1 MKDRIKKYICIFNEV
16 TSASQ
21 YGVGTYIEQIKSS
34 VSSLP
39 DLSFNIII
47 LSDEVEELYVEKKE
61 GVRFVYIPKNNSK
74 YYDRNLTYILRLYL
88 PVSPDDEVYFHF
100 NFYQHIGLM
109 GLLKEIYPHSIVIFT
124 IHYLFWGFALKGD
137 VGYFKKII
145 HKREEDLSDV
155 FEISIYNS
163 YKRDK
168 ATFEKIDKIVCLC
181 QATYWLLIDE
191 YLISPEKVYLIPNG
205 IEDEGVILSQS
216 KKEQLKRKL
225 SFAEN
230 ERVILYVGRLDPLKG
245 IDILIEA
252 FQFTVATEPQCRLVI
267 AGDSIDEFSSRY
279 NDKHTEKIVFTGR
292 LSKHE
297 LYDYYKIAD
306 VGVLPSFIEQC
317 SYTAIEMLMFGV
329 PLITSTAM
337 GLNEMLDDSFD
348 KFDIEAYR
356 KNADKAVKHLCKMIL
371 RCLNASL
378 SKSLYRKV
386 FLDKYQ
392 RGIVS
397 PKVLELYDI

>member
-1 MKDRIKKYICIFNEV
+1 MKDSIKKYICIFNEL

-34 VSSLP
+34 VSSLS

-137 VGYFKKII
+137 VDYFKEVI

-181 QATYWLLIDE
+181 QATYRLLIDE
-191 YLISPEKVYLIPNG
+191 YLIPPEKVYLIPNG

-267 AGDSIDEFSSRY
+267 VGDSIDEFSSRY

-397 PKVLELYDI
+397 SKVLELYDI

>member
-1 MKDRIKKYICIFNEV
+1 MKDSIKKYICIFNEL

-34 VSSLP
+34 VSYLS

-74 YYDRNLTYILRLYL
+74 HYDRNLTYILRLYL
-88 PVSPDDEVYFHF
+88 PVSSDNEIYFHF
-100 NFYQHIGLM
+100 NFYQHLRLM
-109 GLLKEIYPHSIVIFT
+109 SLLKEIYPRSIVIFT

-137 VGYFKKII
+137 VDYFKEVI

-155 FEISIYNS
+155 FETSIYNS

-181 QATYWLLIDE
+181 QATYRLLIDE
-191 YLISPEKVYLIPNG
+191 YLISPEKVYLISNG
-205 IEDEGVILSQS
+205 IEDEGVMLSQS
-216 KKEQLKRKL
+216 EKEQLKRKL
-225 SFAEN
+225 FFTKN
-230 ERVILYVGRLDPLKG
+230 EQIILYVGRLDPLKG

-252 FQFTVATEPQCRLVI
+252 FQFVVASEPQCRLVI
-267 AGDSIDEFSSRY
+267 AGDSIDEFISKY
-279 NDKHTEKIVFTGR
+279 DNKHAEKIVFTGR
-292 LSKHE
+292 LSKRE

-317 SYTAIEMLMFGV
+317 SYTAMEMLMFGI
-329 PLITSTAM
+329 PLITSTAI

-348 KFDIEAYR
+348 KFDIEVYR
-356 KNADKAVKHLCKMIL
+356 KDTDKAVKHLSKLIL
-371 RCLNASL
+371 QCLDAPS
-378 SKSLYRKV
+378 SKSFYRKV

-392 RGIVS
+392 RGIVI